1 MTKITAK
8 SLTLRNI
15 AYCFSK
21 TLSNSDL
28 ILEKNSFF
36 IALVHFYSFYFL
48 RINFTSPLLFV
59 YWGSLEASNIN
70 LFG

>member
-8 SLTLRNI
+8 SPTLRNI

-36 IALVHFYSFYFL
+36 IALVHFYSFYFF

-59 YWGSLEASNIN
+59 YRGSLEASNIN

>member
-8 SLTLRNI
+8 SPTLRNI
-15 AYCFSK
+15 VYCFSK

-59 YWGSLEASNIN
+59 Y
-70 LFG
+70 